1 LEKCMLKMEHITKRF
16 HGVTAL
22 DDVSFEVEKGE
33 IHALVGENGA
43 GKSTLMKI
51 LSGVYPD
58 GSYEGRLILGG
69 EEQHFRGTKDAEL
82 AGIAII
88 YQELNLVKSMNIC
101 ENIFLGNELRK
112 KRVIQ
117 WNEQYKIAADLMRTV
132 KLQESPKTMVSSL
145 GVGKQQLVEI
155 AKALNKKAKL
165 IILDEPTASLTEIE
179 VGILMGILKEL
190 KRDGTTCIYIS
201 HKLNEV
207 ADSVTVLR
215 DGQTIVTK
223 GISEVNE
230 EKLISYMVGRELVQ
244 RFPHQAH
251 TRREKILET
260 HRWTVMNTKQ
270 PGKKLVDDVNIS
282 VYRGEILGIA
292 GLMGA
297 GRTEF
302 ALSLFGMLKADE
314 KSELWLN
321 GQKVQITGASY
332 PNGDRLC
339 VRRQKA
345 IRPNIIA

>member
-1 LEKCMLKMEHITKRF
+1 MEKCMLKMEHITKRF

-43 GKSTLMKI
+43 
-51 LSGVYPD
+51 
-58 GSYEGRLILGG
+58 
-69 EEQHFRGTKDAEL
+69 
-82 AGIAII
+82 
-88 YQELNLVKSMNIC
+88 
-101 ENIFLGNELRK
+101 
-112 KRVIQ
+112 
-117 WNEQYKIAADLMRTV
+117 
-132 KLQESPKTMVSSL
+132 
-145 GVGKQQLVEI
+145 

-207 ADSVTVLR
+207 IQIADSVTVLR

-302 ALSLFGMLKADE
+302 ALSLFGMLKAE
-314 KSELWLN
+314 SPN
-321 GQKVQITGASY
+321 QITGASY